1 MFEFLD
7 VFPKDIGFPQD
18 GLKSVIVSRVMAP
31 CNHYP
36 AADFKVNNREIKK
49 RSGNKCLM
57 CGRTEKS
64 AGILEKAHIKAHSKG
79 GTQYFPL
86 CPTCHRKLD
95 GGKATA
101 TELKKIGISQEVYN
115 RLRPTKTKRKTDY
128 FF

>member
-1 MFEFLD
+1 MLIFGEE
-7 VFPKDIGFPQD
+7 KKKRTSIG
-18 GLKSVIVSRVMAP
+18 KTEWEA
-31 CNHYP
+31 
-36 AADFKVNNREIKK
+36 IKK

-64 AGILEKAHIKAHSKG
+64 AGLLEKAHVKAHSRG

-101 TELKKIGISQEVYN
+101 SDLKKLGISKEAYS
-115 RLRPTKTKRKTDY
+115 RLKPKKPKKKTDDW

>member
-1 MFEFLD
+1 MLIFGWEEQ
-7 VFPKDIGFPQD
+7 KKRTSIG
-18 GLKSVIVSRVMAP
+18 KTEWEA
-31 CNHYP
+31 
-36 AADFKVNNREIKK
+36 IKK

-64 AGILEKAHIKAHSKG
+64 AGVLEKAHIKAHSKG

-95 GGKATA
+95 TGKATA
-101 TELKKIGISQEVYN
+101 TELKRLGISKEVYT
-115 RLRPTKTKRKTDY
+115 RLRPKKAKKETGL